1 MTQATDARI
10 RQIVETLQEK
20 KALDILL
27 MDLRSLTDTA
37 DYFILCSG
45 TSDQHVRSLA
55 SDLAEKL
62 KEIDD
67 PPWHIEGY
75 STRRWVLIDC
85 VDIVVH
91 IFRQEAREFYAL
103 ERLWGDAE
111 CTSFEDTWEESES
124 EVGGP
129 PDPNADDDFV
139 FERS

>member
-1 MTQATDARI
+1 MMQAIDTRI
-10 RQIVETLQEK
+10 QHIIETLQDK

-55 SDLAEKL
+55 SDLDEKL

-85 VDIVVH
+85 VDIVIH

-111 CTSFEDTWEESES
+111 CTSFEDTWEEPSDASDES
-124 EVGGP
+124 SA
-129 PDPNADDDFV
+129 PDDEDFV